1 MKAKKL
7 SDAALDVL
15 SSGVEITG
23 GELRITRPLDRK
35 LYVEVNAALEAL
47 GGKWNRKAKAHM
59 FDEAPIDAL
68 DQILVDG
75 EFTDSKRAFE
85 QFFTPPDLA
94 DKIVARA
101 EVRGTTV
108 LEPSAGEGALASAV
122 KRAGAF
128 VWCVEKDPKVAVRLA
143 TAIDRPVDSLDVTDF
158 LEWAPKHQR
167 AFKRVVMNPP
177 FSRQQ
182 DIAHVMAAFGCL
194 KPGGKLVSVMAAGV
208 GFRTD
213 RRTREFNEFV
223 KANRGTIEKLPEQSF
238 NESGTN
244 VNTVLVTMERAA

>member
-1 MKAKKL
+1 MSKTKKL

-23 GELRITRPLDRK
+23 SELRITRPLDRK

-59 FDEAPIDAL
+59 FDEAPVDAL
-68 DQILVDG
+68 DQILIDG
-75 EFTDSKRAFE
+75 EFTDRKRAFE
-85 QFFTPPDLA
+85 QFFTPPALA
-94 DKIVARA
+94 KIVVERA
-101 EVRGTTV
+101 DVKGKIV
-108 LEPSAGEGALASAV
+108 LEPSAGHGALAREIVAQ
-122 KRAGAF
+122 GARY
-128 VWCVEKDPKVAVRLA
+128 VDVVEKDEKCLPFLSD
-143 TAIDRPVDSLDVTDF
+143 IPISLCRVPRDF
-158 LEWAPKHQR
+158 MTWAAEGPYE
-167 AFKRVVMNPP
+167 RVVMNPP

-182 DIAHVMAAFGCL
+182 DIAHVMHAFSML
-194 KPGGKLVSVMAAGV
+194 KRAGGRLVAIMAAGV

-223 KANRGTIEKLPEQSF
+223 TANRGTIEKLPEQSF

-244 VNTVLVTMERAA
+244 VNTVLVTMERVA